1 MVIYV
6 AMPSTWAALAD
17 PHRRVMLELL
27 RESPRPVGE
36 LVRRTGLTQPG
47 TSKHLRVLR
56 DAGLVVVRTEAQ
68 QRIYAL
74 DVRPLA
80 ELDAWLDPYRR
91 TWERSL
97 DALERHLDRT
107 NPSTTKEQP

>member
-1 MVIYV
+1 
-6 AMPSTWAALAD
+6 
-17 PHRRVMLELL
+17 MLELL

-36 LVRRTGLTQPG
+36 LVARTGLTQPG

-56 DAGLVVVRTEAQ
+56 DAGLVSSRTEGQ

-74 DVRPLA
+74 DLRPLA
-80 ELDAWLDPYRR
+80 ELDAWLEPYRQV
-91 TWERSL
+91 WERSL

-107 NPSTTKEQP
+107 VSQNQED

>member
-1 MVIYV
+1 
-6 AMPSTWAALAD
+6 
-17 PHRRVMLELL
+17 MLELL
-27 RESPRPVGE
+27 RQSPRPVGE
-36 LVRRTGLTQPG
+36 LVARTGLTQPG

-56 DAGLVVVRTEAQ
+56 DAGLVISRTEGQ

-80 ELDAWLDPYRR
+80 ELDAWLEPYRQV
-91 TWERSL
+91 WERSL

-107 NPSTTKEQP
+107 ARQNQED